1 MKSVEPPREE
11 PPHKH
16 LIDEV
21 LHKVGR
27 NLVIYQQIERLLQ
40 ACALHGLYS
49 GSIEEVQAQLHG
61 KLKSTERKP
70 MGHVGAAALDAL
82 FAEFGGTTVAG
93 DGEPDIEPSSFML
106 RTGMTSA
113 TAGQRAVLQQ
123 HLATVL
129 EHRNRLAH
137 QLLDHWSMGS
147 EDSTAQ
153 LSTNLDAERL
163 TALRVRDHLQSAV
176 TATVESL
183 QAGLQELTE
192 LWIAPSSG
200 DRGLQAMALLQRSAI
215 VQRLVTIAADTR
227 RPDKWTSL
235 ADAGRVLWQ
244 ELPQEMEAMK
254 QDFGLRT
261 LKDLVRAAG
270 LFETKSEPTPGGGNR
285 ELYRFDPTTVGTIEV
300 HLE

>member
-1 MKSVEPPREE
+1 MEPPRAE

-21 LHKVGR
+21 LRKVGR

-70 MGHVGAAALDAL
+70 MGPVGAAALDAL

-93 DGEPDIEPSSFML
+93 HGEPDIESTSFMI
-106 RTGMTSA
+106 RTGITSA
-113 TAGQRAVLQQ
+113 TAGQRAALQQ
-123 HLATVL
+123 QLATVL

-163 TALRVRDHLQSAV
+163 TALRVRDHLQSVVA
-176 TATVESL
+176 TTVECL
-183 QAGLQELTE
+183 QAGMQAFSEHCV
-192 LWIAPSSG
+192 APSSG
-200 DRGLQAMALLQRSAI
+200 DRGLQALAVLQRSAI
-215 VQRLVTIAADTR
+215 VQRLVTNAADTR
-227 RPDKWTSL
+227 RPNNWTSL
-235 ADAGRVLWQ
+235 ADAGRILWQ

-261 LKDLVRAAG
+261 LRDLVRAAC
-270 LFETKSEPTPGGGNR
+270 LFETKSEPTPGGGTR